1 MTKNK
6 AQAPSR
12 SDHVALL
19 TDLPALRLVRG
30 QVGTIVQEIDSE
42 IVLVEFSDK
51 RGRAYAFASC
61 RRDQLL
67 VLRDASQVD

>member
-42 IVLVEFSDK
+42 NCA
-51 RGRAYAFASC
+51 R
-61 RRDQLL
+61 
-67 VLRDASQVD
+67 